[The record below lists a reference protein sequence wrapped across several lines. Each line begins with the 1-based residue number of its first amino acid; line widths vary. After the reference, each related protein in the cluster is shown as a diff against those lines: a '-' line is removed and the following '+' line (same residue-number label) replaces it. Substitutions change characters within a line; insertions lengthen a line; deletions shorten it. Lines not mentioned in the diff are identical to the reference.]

1 MKVPRRQFLR
11 LAGGAVALPTV
22 SGLARAQAYPA
33 RPVRIIV
40 GFAAGGLNDIIA
52 RLVGQWL
59 SERLGKPFITE
70 NRPGSGGNIAVEA
83 VVNAPPDGYTLLM
96 VSTPNAVNATSD
108 TPIRNITPVAGIMRM
123 PNVMTVSPSLSV
135 KTVPE
140 FIAYAK
146 ARPGKVSMGSAGVA
160 IHLAGE
166 LFKMM
171 TGVNMTHVPHRASA
185 AMFVGLFAG
194 QTQVAFDTL
203 PPSIEYIRTKK
214 LRALAV
220 TTGKRSDALPE
231 VPTIGD
237 FVPGYEASAWFGV
250 GAPRDTPAEII
261 DVLNKEIN
269 AGLVHP
275 ILKARFSDL
284 GGSAFSSSPA
294 EFGKFIADEM
304 EKWAKVVK
312 FAGMKP
318 G

>member
-1 MKVPRRQFLR
+1 
-11 LAGGAVALPTV
+11 
-22 SGLARAQAYPA
+22 
-33 RPVRIIV
+33 
-40 GFAAGGLNDIIA
+40 
-52 RLVGQWL
+52 
-59 SERLGKPFITE
+59 
-70 NRPGSGGNIAVEA
+70 
-83 VVNAPPDGYTLLM
+83 
-96 VSTPNAVNATSD
+96 
-108 TPIRNITPVAGIMRM
+108 M
-123 PNVMTVSPSLSV
+123 PNVMTVSPSLPV
-135 KTVPE
+135 KTAPE

-146 ARPGKVSMGSAGVA
+146 ARPGKVNMGSAGVA

-171 TGVNMTHVPHRASA
+171 TGVNMTHVPHRASS

-203 PPSIEYIRTKK
+203 PPSMEYIRTKK

-237 FVPGYEASAWFGV
+237 FIGIRGECLVWGW
-250 GAPRDTPAEII
+250 GAARYARRNHRRAEQG
-261 DVLNKEIN
+261 DQCRPC
-269 AGLVHP
+269 AP

-318 G
+318 E